1 MQTAMFEPLP
11 TASYAAQ
18 RSSVDAEVR
27 RETPLPEPV
36 ATAPEPTV
44 IQPQI
49 RPIARIVD
57 PSVAEDDEAGPLFPE
72 SSNYGEDRRQKGS
85 WLSIFG
91 GRPRH
96 DAPAPSLRAPG
107 SAQPAAQPLS
117 APAEDP
123 DDLEIPSFL
132 RRLAN

>member
-1 MQTAMFEPLP
+1 MFEPLP
-11 TASYAAQ
+11 AASYAAQ
-18 RSSVDAEVR
+18 RSTAEPEIR
-27 RETPLPEPV
+27 REAPAPEPV
-36 ATAPEPTV
+36 VAVAPEPTV

-57 PSVAEDDEAGPLFPE
+57 PSVADDDEAGPLFPE
-72 SSNYGEDRRQKGS
+72 SSNYGDDRRQKGS

-96 DAPAPSLRAPG
+96 DAPAPAMRSSG
-107 SAQPAAQPLS
+107 SAQPAAQPMQS
-117 APAEDP
+117 PADDP